1 MCILTQ
7 SIKTPLVFKRFTEEK
22 YMPISC
28 GYCHE
33 CRDAKIQ
40 QWQIRWKE
48 HLKNENPEN
57 IYFLTLTYSDENL
70 PKRNIED
77 IKFQTEDPDI
87 QEYSQKFQFS
97 GEVSTLNPEDVTK
110 FLKRLRKAQ
119 DKYNLKNGLPKSK
132 ISYHYCGEYGNNST
146 KRPHYHMLICGVTLP
161 ISYESNDFNNT
172 FANIWKNGT
181 VKVKRPT
188 NGIDGIVKYV
198 LKYMDKNDTSIYNI
212 KDYLFEKKLRKAQRV
227 YEIDIITANY
237 LPSLSFPYFPYFTP
251 PEDKLTI
258 DWNEEE
264 CYAYKYHNE
273 SNLQRAF
280 AFQDYLI
287 DNKSRYN
294 SIFSNNYIKYTQKI
308 QLRLTD
314 RFIFRT
320 KNFGR
325 YPEFTRCSKNIGI
338 DYLTEENIKM
348 HHDNP
353 EAQYSWIDKK
363 GHKTLP
369 LPRYYSQRIFNPP
382 LEENGKYKYDKSELR
397 PKLLRKY
404 QFSNED
410 DILNPEYLKS
420 PLYKR
425 HYYYYLKLS
434 EPLDDTKEQS
444 RKELSIKRHKE
455 YTLKNT
461 AHLKR
466 KGKLAENYA

>member
-1 MCILTQ
+1 M
-7 SIKTPLVFKRFTEEK
+7 FKRFTEEK

-48 HLKNENPEN
+48 HLKNEDPSN
-57 IYFLTLTYSDENL
+57 IFFLTLTYSDENL
-70 PKRNIED
+70 PKRNLED
-77 IKFQTEDPDI
+77 IMFETEDPDI
-87 QEYSQKFQFS
+87 LDYSKQFKFS
-97 GEVSTLNPEDVTK
+97 GEVSTLNPDDVTK

-119 DKYNLKNGLPKSK
+119 DKYNFKNGLPKSK

-181 VKVKRPT
+181 VKVKRPN

-198 LKYMDKNDTSIYNI
+198 LKYMDKTDNHIYTI
-212 KDYLFEKKLRKAQRV
+212 KDYYFEKKLRKAQRV
-227 YEIDIITANY
+227 YEFKVVTANY
-237 LPSLSFPYFPYFTP
+237 SSSLSFPFFPYFQA
-251 PEDKLTI
+251 PENKLVM

-264 CYAYKYHNE
+264 CYAYKYHNM
-273 SNLQRAF
+273 SNYQRYIAIN
-280 AFQDYLI
+280 DWM
-287 DNKSRYN
+287 NCNNSRYS
-294 SIFSNNYIKYTQKI
+294 SIVGTNRYINYEQTI
-308 QLRLTD
+308 RLKLVD

-353 EAQYSWIDKK
+353 EAQYSWIDKA
-363 GHKTLP
+363 GHKVMP

-397 PKLLRKY
+397 PKLIRKY
-404 QFSNED
+404 QFSRDED
-410 DILNPEYLKS
+410 IYNPDYLKS
-420 PLYKR
+420 PLYQR
-425 HYYYYLKLS
+425 HYYFYLKLS
-434 EPLDDTKEQS
+434 QPLDDVKEQA
-444 RKELSIKRHKE
+444 RKDVSISRHKE
-455 YTLKNT
+455 YVLKNSSY
-461 AHLKR
+461 LIR
-466 KGKLAENYA
+466 KGRQSDCYA